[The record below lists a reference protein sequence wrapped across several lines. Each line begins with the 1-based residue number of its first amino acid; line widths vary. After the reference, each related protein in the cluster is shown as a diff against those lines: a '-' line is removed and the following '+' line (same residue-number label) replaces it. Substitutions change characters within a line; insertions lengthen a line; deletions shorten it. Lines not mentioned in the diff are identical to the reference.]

1 MLNYIIIAFVIL
13 MTVYLLYKI
22 HVSFQT
28 INTELQDN
36 KTLETK
42 NEVKVNI
49 LADCIVILSQ
59 EKCPY
64 CKMLEEQ
71 IVNFKKKYTI
81 IKLNSTG
88 NFEFDNTF
96 ISLDISER
104 DNIIKELSK
113 LLDNKGVLFPTII
126 AKNVIH
132 KGLPKPEKLKE
143 IFN

>member
-22 HVSFQT
+22 HISFQN
-28 INTELQDN
+28 INTEMQLN
-36 KTLETK
+36 KTSKTK
-42 NEVKVNI
+42 DEVKVNI
-49 LADCIVILSQ
+49 LTDCIVILSQ

-71 IVNFKKKYTI
+71 IAKSSKKYTI
-81 IKLNSTG
+81 IKFNSTG

-104 DNIIKELSK
+104 DNIIKEISK
-113 LLDNKGVLFPTII
+113 LLDNRSVLFPTII
-126 AKNVIH
+126 KKNVIY